1 MSLDLIAKTDFVGFI
16 NIDFKETNDTFDVYA
31 AQAEQIMLTKLF
43 GQAMYD
49 DMLANPTEANYV
61 YLIDNYLKSMQKGFF
76 YYLFNLDR
84 ESYNTTLG
92 EFEALA
98 ENAQKNVFVRNKKWV
113 DAWNDGLK
121 YYVSCFMYVNDNIA
135 DYPLYYDTTE
145 YLSKMNVFG
154 ITANEPKTED
164 FPISHS
170 DWFIRGKR

>member
-1 MSLDLIAKTDFVGFI
+1 MSLNLITKADFVGFI
-16 NIDFKETNDTFDVYA
+16 NIDFKETDSTFDVYA

-43 GQAMYD
+43 GSAMYA
-49 DMLANPTEANYV
+49 DMIANPTEANYV
-61 YLIDNYLKSMQKGFF
+61 TLINDYLKAMMRGFF

-84 ESYNTTLG
+84 ESYNTTIG

-98 ENAQKNVFVRNKKWV
+98 ENSQKNVNIRNQKWV

-121 YYVSCFMYVNDNIA
+121 QYTDCFYYVNDNLS
-135 DYPLYYDTTE
+135 DYPLYDTTE

-154 ITANEPKTED
+154 INKTAGTVSD
-164 FPISHS
+164 YPIDHD